1 MFCTGDF
8 FDIFNKTL
16 RKIKASGLYDDMK
29 NMTICINGTVDDTN
43 SVEAILPVDSK
54 ITIKKFNDNT
64 HFEGN
69 TLNELSRYCYDI
81 FNDISQPTIGIDF
94 GLKKIKDIKLQIWDT
109 GGLERFNSIRNLY
122 YRGINGYVVVYDI
135 MEPNSIININR
146 WLEQIVKYST
156 LDDYVVMIVGNKT
169 DMVNS
174 IEEEYVD
181 KKYDYLIKNWI
192 DMPHIIGHTICS
204 AMNNYNINTIFDT
217 LFKNFNPRSV
227 YINKTVKIEINKN
240 QSKCC

>member
-1 MFCTGDF
+1 MLKHSQSLKLDHVERFAVAKQTESCNKFFKILIIGDS
-8 FDIFNKTL
+8 NVGK
-16 RKIKASGLYDDMK
+16 S
-29 NMTICINGTVDDTN
+29 
-43 SVEAILPVDSK
+43 AI
-54 ITIKKFNDNT
+54 
-64 HFEGN
+64 
-69 TLNELSRYCYDI
+69 LSRYCYDI
-81 FNDISQPTIGIDF
+81 FSITLQPTIGIDF

-174 IEEEYVD
+174 IEKEEYVD